1 MVPAGGCDEP
11 MMKSICFVVT
21 TPFAVNAFLLTH
33 LKALADRYAVTL
45 CVNRTLYPL
54 SDRIDPRIRVIDLPI
69 TRDVSLCNDLHVLR
83 LLMAQF
89 RAERYTA
96 VHSITPKAGF
106 LAMLAARLTG
116 IRLRHHTFTGQVWAT
131 KSGFPRLLLKMC
143 DQFIV
148 HTATQVFSDS
158 SSQCQFLEKEGI
170 VKPGGISVLGPGS
183 IMGVDIEHFRPN
195 SSIRHRIRAAW
206 GISEDMCVFLFVGR
220 LARDK
225 GIFDLI
231 QAFTTVAAE
240 NQRVELWFIGPDEEH
255 LSRLLKEEYRP
266 GVAQM
271 RWLGQTFYPEH
282 YMASVDVLVLPSY
295 REGFGSVVIEAAAC
309 GATTVA
315 YRITGVIDAVIE
327 EQTGIL
333 VDFGNVDA
341 LAAAMLDLS
350 NDPVKRR
357 QLGHQAKDRVSAT
370 FTSKTVTDA
379 WIQFYKS
386 VL

>member
-11 MMKSICFVVT
+11 MMKSICFVTT
-21 TPFAVNAFLLTH
+21 TPFTVNVFLLNH

-54 SDRIDPRIRVIDLPI
+54 TDRIDPRIRVIDLPI
-69 TRDVSLCNDLHVLR
+69 TRNISLCNDLHVL
-83 LLMAQF
+83 LVLMAQF
-89 RAERYTA
+89 RAERYNA
-96 VHSITPKAGF
+96 VHSITPKAGL

-116 IRLRHHTFTGQVWAT
+116 IRRRHHTFTGQVWAT
-131 KSGFPRLLLKMC
+131 KGGFLRLLLKMC
-143 DQFIV
+143 DQIIV

-158 SSQCQFLEKEGI
+158 PSQCQFLEKEGVI
-170 VKPGGISVLGPGS
+170 KPGGISFLGPGS
-183 IMGVDIEHFRPN
+183 IAGVDIERFRPD

-220 LARDK
+220 LTMDK

-231 QAFTTVAAE
+231 QAFTMVAAE
-240 NQRVELWFIGPDEEH
+240 NQRVELWFVGPDEEH
-255 LSRLLKEEYRP
+255 LSRLLKEKHRS
-266 GVAQM
+266 GVGQM
-271 RWLGQTFYPEH
+271 RWFGQTVYPEH

-295 REGFGSVVIEAAAC
+295 REGFSCVVIEAAAC
-309 GATTVA
+309 NIPTVA
-315 YRITGVIDAVIE
+315 YRIIGVIDGVIE
-327 EQTGIL
+327 GQTGIL
-333 VDFGNVDA
+333 VDLGNVDA

-370 FTSKTVTDA
+370 FTSKTVVDA
-379 WIQFYKS
+379 WIQFYES